1 MATGMAVASEHWW
14 GSRREV
20 NYNWYD
26 GREGRPAAHL
36 VLAWPHGVNVVDAM
50 VDAFHA
56 DGNMSVVSLVNAE
69 MHNAT
74 ELGACIYA
82 TEKST
87 RAPARAS
94 CKGRTPQANRRAG
107 RLCGDDIHAQTQIKQ
122 KMVCRAHLPSPCLHR
137 PFPDSLSLAYTLLR
151 GRRARCSCASERWP

>member
-1 MATGMAVASEHWW
+1 MAVATGTTVASERWW
-14 GSRREV
+14 ESGREV
-20 NYNWYD
+20 NYSWYD

-56 DGNMSVVSLVNAE
+56 DGNMSVVSLANAE
-69 MHNAT
+69 MHNVT

-87 RAPARAS
+87 RTHLSAEPYR
-94 CKGRTPQANRRAG
+94 QLAG
-107 RLCGDDIHAQTQIKQ
+107 GGDGILQSRIRQ
-122 KMVCRAHLPSPCLHR
+122 KMVCRVHLPSPCLYTPPR
-137 PFPDSLSLAYTLLR
+137 FPVPWSGVVEPLQLPRSGDPNPTR
-151 GRRARCSCASERWP
+151 

>member
-1 MATGMAVASEHWW
+1 MAVATGMAVASVHWW

-20 NYNWYD
+20 NYSWYD
-26 GREGRPAAHL
+26 GRKGRPAAHL

-74 ELGACIYA
+74 ALLPCIYA
-82 TEKST
+82 TESMGPHSH
-87 RAPARAS
+87 RD
-94 CKGRTPQANRRAG
+94 RTIAYGTKFWYRIQDKA
-107 RLCGDDIHAQTQIKQ
+107 
-122 KMVCRAHLPSPCLHR
+122 VR
-137 PFPDSLSLAYTLLR
+137 PFPLR
-151 GRRARCSCASERWP
+151 LPR